1 MSCQSS
7 HIGVDASNDYLD
19 LDGLPGQSRRRLAN
33 TPETHTAL
41 AALLSGHGGDDQDVL
56 VVLEASGGCERGLH
70 RALVEAGVPA
80 AIVNPQQV
88 RDFARSQGLRAKTDR
103 VDARAIRMFGEVK
116 RPHPTPL
123 PEPARAELIELLG
136 YRDQIVAE
144 ITARTLQR
152 AHLSSAFLIKRADA
166 ALERLRRES
175 ETLARLIEATV
186 ASDPELSRRAE
197 VLTSF
202 PGAGPLVAADLVAHM
217 PELGTLNERQAASLA
232 GVAPFACDSG
242 KMRGVREIAGG
253 RPKVRRALFHVARV
267 GLRHNPALKALYERL
282 TARGKPGKVALV
294 ACMRK
299 AMVILNAMLKSGRRW
314 DPDYQTNRKAARKAA
329 GDALTPISLCS
340 IGATIPPSR
349 PEGPAGDGRSGG
361 QGGPQAPAQRRAASL
376 RAAPPAATLD
386 PRWGAAIAPTQP
398 PPPQVVGGGAGAR
411 L

>member
-1 MSCQSS
+1 MPCHFSY
-7 HIGVDASNDYLD
+7 IGVDASNAYLD
-19 LDGLPGQSRRRLAN
+19 FDGLPGQSRRRLAN
-33 TPETHTAL
+33 TAETHTAL
-41 AALLSGHGGDDQDVL
+41 AALLSGRRGEDRDVL

-103 VDARAIRMFGEVK
+103 VDARAIRRFGEV
-116 RPHPTPL
+116 RQPRPTPV

-152 AHLSSAFLIKRADA
+152 AHLRSAFLLRRADD
-166 ALERLRRES
+166 ALERLRQES
-175 ETLARLIEATV
+175 EVLARLIEATV
-186 ASDPELSRRAE
+186 ASDPELSRRAA

-202 PGAGPLVAADLVAHM
+202 KGVGALVAADLVAHM

-232 GVAPFACDSG
+232 GLAPFARDSG
-242 KMRGVREIAGG
+242 QRRGVREIAGG
-253 RPKVRRALFHVARV
+253 RPKVRRALFHAARV

-299 AMVILNAMLKSGRRW
+299 AVVILNAMLKSGQPW
-314 DPDYQTNRKAARKAA
+314 DPDYEARKAA
-329 GDALTPISLCS
+329 GRRQTSPA
-340 IGATIPPSR
+340 
-349 PEGPAGDGRSGG
+349 EGV
-361 QGGPQAPAQRRAASL
+361 
-376 RAAPPAATLD
+376 TE
-386 PRWGAAIAPTQP
+386 GAAA
-398 PPPQVVGGGAGAR
+398 

>member
-1 MSCQSS
+1 MPCHFSY
-7 HIGVDASNDYLD
+7 IGVDASNAYLD
-19 LDGLPGQSRRRLAN
+19 FDGLPGQSRRRLAN
-33 TPETHTAL
+33 TAETHTAL
-41 AALLSGHGGDDQDVL
+41 AALLSGRRGEDRDVL

-103 VDARAIRMFGEVK
+103 VDARAIRRFGEV
-116 RPHPTPL
+116 RQPRPTPV

-152 AHLSSAFLIKRADA
+152 AHLRSAFLLRRADD
-166 ALERLRRES
+166 ALERLRQES
-175 ETLARLIEATV
+175 EVLARLIEATV
-186 ASDPELSRRAE
+186 ASDPELSRRAA

-202 PGAGPLVAADLVAHM
+202 KGVGALVAADLVAHM

-232 GVAPFACDSG
+232 GLAPFARDSG
-242 KMRGVREIAGG
+242 QRRGVREIAGG
-253 RPKVRRALFHVARV
+253 RPKVRRALCHAARV

-299 AMVILNAMLKSGRRW
+299 AVVILNAMLKSGQPW
-314 DPDYQTNRKAARKAA
+314 DPDYEARKAA
-329 GDALTPISLCS
+329 GRRQTSPA
-340 IGATIPPSR
+340 
-349 PEGPAGDGRSGG
+349 EGV
-361 QGGPQAPAQRRAASL
+361 
-376 RAAPPAATLD
+376 TE
-386 PRWGAAIAPTQP
+386 GAAA
-398 PPPQVVGGGAGAR
+398 

>member
-1 MSCQSS
+1 MPCHFSY
-7 HIGVDASNDYLD
+7 IGVDALNAYLD
-19 LDGLPGQSRRRLAN
+19 FDGLPGQSRRRVSN
-33 TPETHTAL
+33 TLENHTAL
-41 AALLSGHGGDDQDVL
+41 AALLSGQRGDDQDVL
-56 VVLEASGGCERGLH
+56 VVMEASGGCERGLH

-80 AIVNPQQV
+80 AIVNPKRV

-123 PEPARAELIELLG
+123 PEPARAELIEVLG

-152 AHLSSAFLIKRADA
+152 GHLRSAFLLRRADA
-166 ALERLRRES
+166 ALARLRQES
-175 ETLARLIEATV
+175 EMLARLIEATV
-186 ASDPELSRRAE
+186 ASDPELSGRAE

-232 GVAPFACDSG
+232 GLAPFACDSG

-267 GLRHNPALKALYERL
+267 GLRHNPTLEALYERL

-299 AMVILNAMLKSGRRW
+299 AVVILNAMLKAAKEW
-314 DPDYQTNRKAARKAA
+314 DPGHKP
-329 GDALTPISLCS
+329 GS
-340 IGATIPPSR
+340 
-349 PEGPAGDGRSGG
+349 
-361 QGGPQAPAQRRAASL
+361 
-376 RAAPPAATLD
+376 AAPT
-386 PRWGAAIAPTQP
+386 
-398 PPPQVVGGGAGAR
+398 
-411 L
+411 